1 MDASPTLRVRP
12 DRWGVEMD
20 LTLFLFLIYMNPL
33 ISITNFPSGKKY

>member
-20 LTLFLFLIYMNPL
+20 LTLFLFHIYLHPL
-33 ISITNFPSGKKY
+33 IPITNLPGGKKY